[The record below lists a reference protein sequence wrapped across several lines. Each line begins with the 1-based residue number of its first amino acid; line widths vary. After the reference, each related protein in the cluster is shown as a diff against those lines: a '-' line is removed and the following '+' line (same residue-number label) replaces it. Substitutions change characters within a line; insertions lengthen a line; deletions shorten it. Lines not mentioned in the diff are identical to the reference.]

1 MTLFGFPARGID
13 LLIGRPASRIEIGE
27 QLDVD
32 DALLRL
38 ALDGIAQRAGPA
50 RPPGVMV
57 HIAEVE
63 PMAVAGG
70 FFLDPPARATARD
83 GKLRSFGDR
92 VEGRQ
97 EEHTTES

>member
-1 MTLFGFPARGID
+1 MTPFGFPARGID

-38 ALDGIAQRAGPA
+38 ALDGIAKRAGPA
-50 RPPGVMV
+50 RPPAILV
-57 HIAEVE
+57 HLAEAE

-70 FFLDPPARATARD
+70 RFLDPPARLPEPD
-83 GKLRSFGDR
+83 SRSDEPPVGTTR
-92 VEGRQ
+92 VMTDQ
-97 EEHTTES
+97 LP